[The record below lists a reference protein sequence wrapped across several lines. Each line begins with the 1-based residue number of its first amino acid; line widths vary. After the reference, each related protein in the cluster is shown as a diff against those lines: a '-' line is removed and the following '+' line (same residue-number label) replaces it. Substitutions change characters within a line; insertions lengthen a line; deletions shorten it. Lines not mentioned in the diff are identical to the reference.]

1 MEDIK
6 TIAGVKVN
14 TRNSNLFKYEVVSFC
29 SGLIAKRKP
38 LVVDINR
45 DGTIAINLAR
55 KDALR

>member
-29 SGLIAKRKP
+29 SGLIAKR
-38 LVVDINR
+38 
-45 DGTIAINLAR
+45 
-55 KDALR
+55 

>member
-14 TRNSNLFKYEVVSFC
+14 TRNSNLFKYEVVRFC

-55 KDALR
+55 

>member
-29 SGLIAKRKP
+29 SGLIAKRKS